1 MAHRADI
8 KWLQR
13 ERRTRKEI
21 GQKIRDER
29 KRQGKRLVDVFEASG
44 MSTSHISELENGRIS
59 STVRTM
65 KRVADSLGKPISFF
79 MPDEVLPHSTIVRA
93 DEQEWGVGANGGW
106 KSTLIEPGDS
116 RLGSGLLHI
125 MRDGFIPSD
134 TLGNDVTQTE
144 VIGIV
149 TRGSVSVDRQM
160 LNRGETFHFIGM
172 NGTRAPSIRNAG
184 TGEAEMVLVRLA
196 Q

>member
-13 ERRTRKEI
+13 GWKNQKEVGQKVLAERRKQNRTLK
-21 GQKIRDER
+21 
-29 KRQGKRLVDVFEASG
+29 DVAAASG
-44 MSTSHISELENGRIS
+44 MSVAHISELERGQIS
-59 STVRTM
+59 PTIRTLE
-65 KRVADSLGKPISFF
+65 KIADSLGKPISFF